1 MKHWIRKTLNVLSTT
16 LIVVVGILAFL
27 LVGLKLF
34 GLTPYTVLSGSMEP
48 AYHVGSVIYV
58 VKVDPEELAVGDP
71 VTFLLEGTTV
81 THRIIEK
88 GTNEKGLYFVTQGD
102 ANNTSDPPIYPSNI
116 IGKPVFSI
124 PHLGRLSVY
133 IQNPPGTFVA
143 IGICALVAILTF
155 LPELFPVEPASK
167 AADGSEDEDSDVSSV
182 V

>member
-102 ANNTSDPPIYPSNI
+102 ANNTSDPTIYPSNI

-167 AADGSEDEDSDVSSV
+167 AADGSEDEDSDISSV